1 MKTDEDLYREAM
13 DNVPPDSLE
22 FADLSFAIIDRVH
35 GIMERT
41 PGMTQKMLAAKLG
54 KKESEISRWL
64 GGMHNLTLRNLAR
77 LNVALGAKVIVVPP
91 AAANNTAFIY
101 TPTCTANASN
111 PYTVK
116 AADRHHHL
124 VIKSEE
130 IAKSNAPFTVKAAA
144 AHQYMATGLAESV
157 KAA

>member
-1 MKTDEDLYREAM
+1 MKTDQDLYREAM

-41 PGMTQKMLAAKLG
+41 PGMNQKMLAAKLG

-77 LNVALGAKVIVVPP
+77 LNVALGSKVIVVPP
-91 AAANNTAFIY
+91 ADAHHTAFIY
-101 TPTCTANASN
+101 TAKPND
-111 PYTVK
+111 PYAGQSSTKNNYLVTEVSDMPQ
-116 AADRHHHL
+116 AA
-124 VIKSEE
+124 
-130 IAKSNAPFTVKAAA
+130 
-144 AHQYMATGLAESV
+144 
-157 KAA
+157 

>member
-1 MKTDEDLYREAM
+1 MKSDEDLYREAM

-41 PGMTQKMLAAKLG
+41 PGMTQKKLAAKLG

-91 AAANNTAFIY
+91 ADAHNTAFIY
-101 TPTCTANASN
+101 TPACTARTSD
-111 PYTVK
+111 PYSVK
-116 AADRHHHL
+116 GTDLHHHL
-124 VIKSEE
+124 VTATEE
-130 IAKSNAPFTVKAAA
+130 IARTNDPFTVKAVL
-144 AHQYMATGLAESV
+144 AHQYLATGQLDEA

>member
-1 MKTDEDLYREAM
+1 MKTDLDLYKEAM

-41 PGMTQKMLAAKLG
+41 PGMTQKKLAAKLG

-77 LNVALGAKVIVVPP
+77 LNVALGSKVIVVPP
-91 AAANNTAFIY
+91 ADAHNTAFIY
-101 TPTCTANASN
+101 TPSCTARASN
-111 PYTVK
+111 PYAVK
-116 AADRHHHL
+116 GADLHHHL
-124 VIKSEE
+124 VTTSEE
-130 IAKSNAPFTVKAAA
+130 IARSNDPFTVKATA
-144 AHQYMATGLAESV
+144 AHQYLATSLAEPA

>member
-1 MKTDEDLYREAM
+1 MKTDQDLYREAM

-41 PGMTQKMLAAKLG
+41 PGMTQKKLAAKLG

-77 LNVALGAKVIVVPP
+77 LNVALGSKVIVVPP
-91 AAANNTAFIY
+91 ADAHHTAFIY
-101 TPTCTANASN
+101 TAMPND
-111 PYTVK
+111 PYAGQSSTKNKYVVTEGSDMPQ
-116 AADRHHHL
+116 AA
-124 VIKSEE
+124 
-130 IAKSNAPFTVKAAA
+130 
-144 AHQYMATGLAESV
+144 
-157 KAA
+157 